1 MFSQACDHFVPVT
14 ISLRQFP
21 EQRHS
26 EDISLST
33 PIVHVSMSALSLV
46 TERVSPEAQGQYVV
60 SLALVAMLPVL
71 SRGSNDKFEVVTR
84 TCF

>member
-1 MFSQACDHFVPVT
+1 MPVT

-33 PIVHVSMSALSLV
+33 PIVHASMSALSPV
-46 TERVSPEAQGQYVV
+46 TERVSPEAQGQYSRWYVE